1 MFRAQLTNVTARPI
15 IGPPATRAQSN
26 GGNVNVSFVGKT
38 VLVTGGAGGIGRA
51 TALAFAQAG
60 ATVVISDIAGEA
72 GRHLARSIVDGGGAA
87 TFIEADVTSSASVET
102 LVAECVRRH
111 GRLDHAFNNAG
122 IELEAARIADAE
134 EDAFDR
140 IIAVNLKGVFL
151 CLKYQ
156 IRQMLAQGSGGAIVN
171 TASVAGLG
179 AAATM
184 PSYAASKHGVV
195 GLTRTAAV
203 EYASKGIRINAV
215 CPGVIRTAMY
225 ERAVSADPRRKDVM
239 DRIHPMRRIGEPEE
253 VAAAVMWL
261 CSDQAGF
268 VTGHL
273 MTVDGG
279 FTAQ

>member
-1 MFRAQLTNVTARPI
+1 MIEGETQT
-15 IGPPATRAQSN
+15 
-26 GGNVNVSFVGKT
+26 VSFTGKT
-38 VLVTGGAGGIGRA
+38 VLITGGAGGIGRA
-51 TALAFAQAG
+51 TAQGFAAAG
-60 ATVVISDIAGEA
+60 ATVVISDIAGDA

-87 TFIEADVTSSASVET
+87 TFVEADVTSSTSVET

-111 GRLDHAFNNAG
+111 GRLDYAFNNAG
-122 IELEAARIADAE
+122 IELEAARTADAD

-140 IIAVNLKGVFL
+140 IIAVNLKGVWL

-156 IRQMLAQGSGGAIVN
+156 IRQMLAQGGGAIVN

-203 EYASKGIRINAV
+203 EYAHKGIRVNAV

-225 ERAVSADPRRKDVM
+225 ERAVAADPRRKEAM
-239 DRIHPMRRIGEPEE
+239 ERIHPMRRIGEPDE

-273 MTVDGG
+273 MTIDGG
-279 FTAQ
+279 LTAQ